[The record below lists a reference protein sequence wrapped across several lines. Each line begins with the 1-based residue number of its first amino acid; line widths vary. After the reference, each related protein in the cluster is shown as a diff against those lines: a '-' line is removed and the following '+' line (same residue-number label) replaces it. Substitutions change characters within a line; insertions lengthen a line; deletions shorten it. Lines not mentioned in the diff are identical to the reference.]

1 MKNLKKG
8 DLKKD
13 VYEEEIIR
21 IDYLVGGNYKV
32 TEKELISEFS
42 KLRVYVARC

>member
-1 MKNLKKG
+1 MKNLNKG

-21 IDYLVGGNYKV
+21 IDYLAGDNYKV
-32 TEKELISEFS
+32 REKELIREFS
-42 KLRVYVARC
+42 QLRVQMV